1 MNTQQNDVQEL
12 KSERVQ
18 EELVVGEPP
27 LVIELKSERVQSPE
41 SVAGA
46 GQMELPSVIR
56 LTVNPLKRVVV
67 DVWWM
72 GVVVAIEDPANDPE
86 LEEDGLTQ
94 AG

>member
-1 MNTQQNDVQEL
+1 MNTQQKDVQEL

-18 EELVVGEPP
+18 EELVAGEPP

-41 SVAGA
+41 SVAGL
-46 GQMELPSVIR
+46 GQAELPSVVR
-56 LTVNPLKRVVV
+56 LTVNPVKRVVV

-72 GVVVAIEDPANDPE
+72 GVVVAIEDPANDSDF
-86 LEEDGLTQ
+86 EEDGLVQ